1 MNNFTTTRKR
11 VPIHHICQNP
21 WNPNVQSEKMF
32 SKGIASVKEFGLMGS
47 ILVREHVGLYEIL
60 DGEHRWRYA
69 KELGYTEMDVDSL
82 GEISDDRAKILTVL
96 LNNLRGKDDIEK
108 RAAIYESLNA
118 GQLQLLPFTE
128 EEIENEK
135 NLFKFDFSQ
144 YDISEPEL
152 NPEEMLHILSFK
164 FSDAEWTVVQEALV
178 LVKSENKTEK
188 QWFMSVLQTYLR
200 AKGVLS
206 GFTSIEA
213 DKVIIK

>member
-11 VPIHHICQNP
+11 VPIHHITPNQ
-21 WNPNVQSEKMF
+21 WNPNVQSDKMF

-47 ILVREHVGLYEIL
+47 ILVRENLGFYEIL

-82 GEISDDRAKILTVL
+82 GEISNDRAKILTVL

-118 GQLQLLPFTE
+118 GQLQLLPFSD

-144 YDISEPEL
+144 YDITEPEL

-164 FSDAEWTVVQEALV
+164 FSDIEWTILQEALA
-178 LVKSENKTEK
+178 LVKSEKKTEK
-188 QWFMSVLQTYLR
+188 QWFMSILQTYLR
-200 AKGVLS
+200 TKGILS
-206 GFTSIEA
+206 GFVDLTPNLS
-213 DKVIIK
+213 